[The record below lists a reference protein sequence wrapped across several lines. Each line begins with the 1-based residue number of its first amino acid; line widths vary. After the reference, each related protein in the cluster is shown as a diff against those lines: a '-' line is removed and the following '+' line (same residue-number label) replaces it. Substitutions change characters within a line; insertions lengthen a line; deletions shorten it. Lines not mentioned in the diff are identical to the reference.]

1 MQTEPLER
9 TLAGAAAGLAATI
22 PMTAAIALCQSRMPP
37 VDMLTPPPPHQV
49 AMEVASTLGL
59 KSHLDLDEKL
69 LFSLLTHFGYGA
81 GAGALYG
88 LGTEEDEPSPGTRG
102 IAFGCLVWAG
112 SYLGWLQ
119 AAGFRAAAD
128 GQSLRRNGMML
139 AAHVVWGWTL
149 GTVYSRLRRHR
160 AASLEHDR
168 NSVGPH
174 DLEHRSPAAESARR
188 FESRDEIPN
197 PRPTVR
203 AEKP

>member
-9 TLAGAAAGLAATI
+9 TLSGAAAGLAATI

-37 VDMLTPPPPHQV
+37 VDRLTPPPPHQV
-49 AMEVASTLGL
+49 AMEVASALGL
-59 KSHLDLDEKL
+59 KSHLELDERL

-88 LGTEEDEPSPGTRG
+88 LGTEADEPSPGTRG

-160 AASLEHDR
+160 AASLERDR
-168 NSVGPH
+168 TIAGL
-174 DLEHRSPAAESARR
+174 DIDQQRSPSEISAGG

-203 AEKP
+203 AD